1 MTMTVTASY
10 SEPRETI
17 RTMSGDVTTLTG
29 VDVTVEYAYGG
40 TTAALA
46 ALDRAAEHVRAQIL
60 ATTTPVIV
68 ARPDK
73 QDDRRPP
80 RLQGRGSCPECGSRK
95 VHKEQSVFGGAKT
108 GDLECG
114 DCRAS
119 WPPTRDK

>member
-29 VDVTVEYAYGG
+29 VDVTVEYAYGD

-73 QDDRRPP
+73 QDDVINP
-80 RLQGRGSCPECGSRK
+80 
-95 VHKEQSVFGGAKT
+95 
-108 GDLECG
+108 
-114 DCRAS
+114 
-119 WPPTRDK
+119 